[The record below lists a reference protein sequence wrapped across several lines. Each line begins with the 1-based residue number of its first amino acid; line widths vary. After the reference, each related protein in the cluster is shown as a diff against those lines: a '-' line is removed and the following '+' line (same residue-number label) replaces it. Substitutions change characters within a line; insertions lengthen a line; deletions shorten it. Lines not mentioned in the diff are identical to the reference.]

1 MSAMRKLP
9 VHPAS
14 SPVPAGAYTPGLVA
28 GGFVFVSGQT
38 AEKPGSSELVEG
50 DVKVQT
56 RQVLENIRGIL
67 EAAGCSLDDV
77 VKVTAHL
84 ADAEDFEGYNEIY
97 RQFFGVP
104 FPVRTTVQ
112 SVIPGG
118 SLVEIDVIAL
128 LPERP
133 DR

>member
-1 MSAMRKLP
+1 MTNKKA

-14 SPVPAGAYTPGLVA
+14 SPVPAGAYSPGLIA

-50 DVKVQT
+50 DITVQT
-56 RQVLENIRGIL
+56 RQVMENIKGIL
-67 EAAGCSLDDV
+67 ESAGCGMDDV

-84 ADAEDFEGYNEIY
+84 SDAGDFDGYN
-97 RQFFGVP
+97 GVYKQYFSKP
-104 FPVRTTVQ
+104 FPTRTTVQ

-128 LPERP
+128 LPGRTGS
-133 DR
+133 

>member
-1 MSAMRKLP
+1 MSAMRKRP

-38 AEKPGSSELVEG
+38 AEKPGSSDLVEG

-84 ADAEDFEGYNEIY
+84 ADAEDFDGYNEIY
-97 RQFFGVP
+97 RQFFSVP